1 MDNARLKFISKPFG
15 GVVLLTVVHIAF
27 PSVSLA
33 QNQVKQPT
41 TQIKTSP
48 QRQAVPTTTQI
59 KTNPQSQTVP
69 TTAQRKT
76 TSQSQTVPA
85 PTNRQTQAAPSTIQK
100 ETNYTQRQAVPAA
113 TGRVDTNYTLAGGDR
128 IRISVFEVPE
138 YSGEYQI
145 PPGGGINLP
154 LIGTVSVLGLTTE
167 QSADLI
173 AQRYSRYLKRPII
186 SVNLLSSRPINI
198 TVAGEVTRPGA
209 YSLSLQGGAGD
220 NPGVQ
225 YPTVLAA
232 ITTAQG
238 VTQSADLTRVELRR
252 KLGRGPE
259 QVLTLNLRE
268 FLRTGAL
275 PQDITLR
282 DGDTIYVPMATNLD
296 LADAR
301 NLSAASFAAS
311 PTTPRTVAVVGEVL
325 RPGTYLITQG
335 ATEAS
340 GTTTGTPTITG
351 LPTLTR
357 ALQLAG
363 GITSQADIRNVV
375 IRRPTRTGGEQNI
388 KVDLWKLVESGDINQ
403 DLIVQDGDTVYFPTA
418 TEINR
423 AEATQLATTT
433 LSPSRIQVNVVGEV
447 KRPGPVDIQPNSS
460 LNQALLAAGGF
471 NDARATRANVDLVR
485 LNPDGS
491 VTKRLVKVD
500 LTAGINEQTN
510 PILRNNDV
518 VLISRNG
525 LAKTSDTIN
534 SVGGP
539 LGTILSI
546 IRFFGIGF

>member
-33 QNQVKQPT
+33 QNQLKQPT

-48 QRQAVPTTTQI
+48 QRQAVPTTTQ
-59 KTNPQSQTVP
+59 
-69 TTAQRKT
+69 RKT
-76 TSQSQTVPA
+76 TSQSQAVPA
-85 PTNRQTQAAPSTIQK
+85 ATTNTQRQTAPSTVQK
-100 ETNYTQRQAVPAA
+100 DTKYTQRQTVPTA

-154 LIGTVSVLGLTTE
+154 LIGTVSLLGLTTE

-173 AQRYSRYLKRPII
+173 TQRYSRFLKRPII
-186 SVNLLSSRPINI
+186 SVNLVSSRPINI
-198 TVAGEVTRPGA
+198 NVAGEVTRPGG

-225 YPTVLAA
+225 YPTVLSAL
-232 ITTAQG
+232 TTAQG
-238 VTQSADLTRVELRR
+238 VTASADLTRVELRR

-259 QVLTLNLRE
+259 QVLTLNLE
-268 FLRTGAL
+268 QFLVTGTL

-282 DGDTIYVPMATNLD
+282 DGDTVFVPMASNLD
-296 LADAR
+296 LARAR
-301 NLSAASFAAS
+301 NLSATTFAAN
-311 PTTPRTVAVVGEVL
+311 PTTPRTVAVVGEVI
-325 RPGTYLITQG
+325 RQGTYLITQG
-335 ATEAS
+335 AAEGS
-340 GTTTGTPTITG
+340 GTTTGAPTISG
-351 LPTLTR
+351 LPTVTR

-363 GITSQADIRNVV
+363 GLTPQADIRNVV

-388 KVDLWKLVESGDINQ
+388 KIDLWKLLESGDINQ
-403 DLIVQDGDTVYFPTA
+403 DLIVQDGDTIVFPTA

-447 KRPGPVDIQPNSS
+447 KRAGPIDIQPNSS
-460 LNQALLAAGGF
+460 LNQAILAAGGF

-534 SVGGP
+534 TVGGP

>member
-1 MDNARLKFISKPFG
+1 MDNTRLKFISKPFG

-41 TQIKTSP
+41 TQIKTNP
-48 QRQAVPTTTQI
+48 PRQAVPTTTQR
-59 KTNPQSQTVP
+59 KTN
-69 TTAQRKT
+69 
-76 TSQSQTVPA
+76 SQSQALPA
-85 PTNRQTQAAPSTIQK
+85 ATTNTQTQAVPSTLQK
-100 ETNYTQRQAVPAA
+100 ETNYTQRQAVPTA

-154 LIGTVSVLGLTTE
+154 LIGTVSLLGLTTE
-167 QSADLI
+167 QSAEII
-173 AQRYSRYLKRPII
+173 AQRYSRFLKRPII
-186 SVNLLSSRPINI
+186 SVNLISSRPINI
-198 TVAGEVTRPGA
+198 TVAGEVTRPGG

-232 ITTAQG
+232 LSTAQG
-238 VTQSADLTRVELRR
+238 VTGSADLTRVELRR
-252 KLGRGPE
+252 KLGRAPE
-259 QVLTLNLRE
+259 QVLTLNLKE
-268 FLRTGAL
+268 FLRTGTL

-282 DGDTIYVPMATNLD
+282 DGDTIYVPMASNLD
-296 LADAR
+296 LAEAR
-301 NLSAASFAAS
+301 NLSAATFAAN
-311 PTTPRTVAVVGEVL
+311 PTTPRTVAVVGEVI

-335 ATEAS
+335 ATEG
-340 GTTTGTPTITG
+340 GTSPTGAPAVSG
-351 LPTLTR
+351 LPTLSR

-388 KVDLWKLVESGDINQ
+388 NVDLWKLLESGDINQ
-403 DLIVQDGDTVYFPTA
+403 DLIVQDGDTIYFPTA
-418 TEINR
+418 TEISR

-447 KRPGPVDIQPNSS
+447 KRPGPVEIQPNSS

-534 SVGGP
+534 TVGGP

>member
-59 KTNPQSQTVP
+59 KT
-69 TTAQRKT
+69 
-76 TSQSQTVPA
+76 TSQSQAVPA
-85 PTNRQTQAAPSTIQK
+85 ATNRQTQAAPSTLQK
-100 ETNYTQRQAVPAA
+100 DTNYTQRQTAPGT

-154 LIGTVSVLGLTTE
+154 LIGTVSLLGLTTE

-173 AQRYSRYLKRPII
+173 TQRYSRYLKRPII

-198 TVAGEVTRPGA
+198 NVAGEVTRPGG

-225 YPTVLAA
+225 YPTVLSAL
-232 ITTAQG
+232 TTAQG
-238 VTQSADLTRVELRR
+238 VTASADLTRVELRR
-252 KLGRGPE
+252 QLGRGP
-259 QVLTLNLRE
+259 QQILTLNLKE
-268 FLRTGAL
+268 FLRTGTL

-282 DGDTIYVPMATNLD
+282 DGDTIYVPMASNLD
-296 LADAR
+296 LAEAR
-301 NLSAASFAAS
+301 NLSATTFAAN
-311 PTTPRTVAVVGEVL
+311 PTTPRTVAVVGEVV
-325 RPGTYLITQG
+325 RQGTYLITQG
-335 ATEAS
+335 AAEGS
-340 GTTTGTPTITG
+340 GTTTGAPTISG
-351 LPTLTR
+351 LPTVSR

-388 KVDLWKLVESGDINQ
+388 KIDLWKLLESGDINQ
-403 DLIVQDGDTVYFPTA
+403 DLIVQDGDTIYFPTA

-423 AEATQLATTT
+423 SEATQLATTT

-447 KRPGPVDIQPNSS
+447 KRAGPIDIQPNSS
-460 LNQALLAAGGF
+460 LNQAILAAGGF

-534 SVGGP
+534 TVGGP

>member
-1 MDNARLKFISKPFG
+1 MQQDI
-15 GVVLLTVVHIAF
+15 
-27 PSVSLA
+27 
-33 QNQVKQPT
+33 
-41 TQIKTSP
+41 
-48 QRQAVPTTTQI
+48 
-59 KTNPQSQTVP
+59 
-69 TTAQRKT
+69 
-76 TSQSQTVPA
+76 
-85 PTNRQTQAAPSTIQK
+85 
-100 ETNYTQRQAVPAA
+100 NYTQRQAVPAA
-113 TGRVDTNYTLAGGDR
+113 ARGRVDTNYTLAGGDR

-154 LIGTVSVLGLTTE
+154 LIGTVSLLNLTTE
-167 QSADLI
+167 QAADLI

-186 SVNLLSSRPINI
+186 SVNLISSRPINI
-198 TVAGEVTRPGA
+198 TVAGEVTRPGG

-232 ITTAQG
+232 LSTAQG
-238 VTQSADLTRVELRR
+238 VTGSADLTRVELRR
-252 KLGRGPE
+252 KLGRAPE
-259 QVLTLNLRE
+259 QVLTLNLKE
-268 FLRTGAL
+268 FLRTGTL

-282 DGDTIYVPMATNLD
+282 DGDTIYVPMASNLD
-296 LADAR
+296 LAEAR
-301 NLSAASFAAS
+301 NLSAATFAAN
-311 PTTPRTVAVVGEVL
+311 PTTPRTVAVVGEVV
-325 RPGTYLITQG
+325 RQGTYLITQG
-335 ATEAS
+335 AAEGS
-340 GTTTGTPTITG
+340 GSTTGAPTISG
-351 LPTLTR
+351 LPTVTR

-363 GITSQADIRNVV
+363 GLTPQADIRNVV

-388 KVDLWKLVESGDINQ
+388 KIDLWKLLESGDINQ
-403 DLIVQDGDTVYFPTA
+403 DLIVQDGDTIVFPTA

-447 KRPGPVDIQPNSS
+447 KRAGPIDIQPNSS
-460 LNQALLAAGGF
+460 LNQAILAAGGF

-518 VLISRNG
+518 VLISRNC

-534 SVGGP
+534 TVGGP